1 MATTAREL
9 ETTERVAPG
18 RLWRA
23 GLATL
28 GGALAANLILWAIAR
43 AMLSIP
49 PEFAP
54 LATPA
59 PAIIFTTFGV
69 VGATLVLALIAR
81 FARRPIAIFRIVAV
95 VMLLLSLLPN
105 IGMML
110 DPATA
115 PFPGATTAS
124 AVFLALMHLPPA
136 ILCIWLLP
144 ALARAR

>member
-1 MATTAREL
+1 MATTVREL
-9 ETTERVAPG
+9 ETSERVVPG

-28 GGALAANLILWAIAR
+28 AGAIGANLVLWVIAQ

-59 PAIIFTTFGV
+59 APIIFTTLGV

-81 FARRPIAIFRIVAV
+81 FARRPITVFRIVAV
-95 VMLLLSLLPN
+95 VVLVLSLLPN

-110 DPATA
+110 DPSTSQ
-115 PFPGATTAS
+115 FPGATTAS
-124 AVFLALMHLPPA
+124 AFLLSLMHLPPA
-136 ILCIWLLP
+136 ILSIWLLP

>member
-1 MATTAREL
+1 MATSVREL

-28 GGALAANLILWAIAR
+28 GGAIAANLVLWTIAQT
-43 AMLSIP
+43 MLGIP

-59 PAIIFTTFGV
+59 PAIIFTTLGV
-69 VGATLVLALIAR
+69 AGAVLALALIAR
-81 FARRPIAIFRIVAV
+81 FARRPITVFRIVAV
-95 VMLLLSLLPN
+95 VALLVSLLPN
-105 IGMML
+105 VGMIL

-115 PFPGATTAS
+115 PFPPKAW
-124 AVFLALMHLPPA
+124 P
-136 ILCIWLLP
+136 
-144 ALARAR
+144 